1 MKRVALFQTTARIEA
16 RSSFKEK
23 YQCPEPARFRFETS
37 PSTRTSTNSVSRT
50 PWILSVS
57 SLTVRGFLSRGD
69 RAEATPKSRFFCS
82 MERPHCSG
90 SLFLGKPSIALG
102 RNALLA
108 LIALLFAP
116 NALRAEVGVTDQFV
130 IVGLPA
136 VFSGPSAGL
145 GVEVWRGVSA
155 AFSAANEA
163 GGVNGHKV
171 ALSLSDDG
179 YDAERALAAVQKLV
193 ETDKVFV
200 LFSGVGTPT
209 IARALPYVLEQN
221 HKNGLVY
228 FGNYSGAQLQRE
240 PPYDKI
246 VFNIRASYRQETEA
260 IVEALDPEKRKK
272 VGIFVQDDAYGQSGR
287 DGVKRALKK
296 YALDV
301 AADTSYPRGQKLEVS
316 TTPEIDAMKKAGVEV
331 VITVDRKSTRL

>member
-1 MKRVALFQTTARIEA
+1 
-16 RSSFKEK
+16 
-23 YQCPEPARFRFETS
+23 
-37 PSTRTSTNSVSRT
+37 
-50 PWILSVS
+50 
-57 SLTVRGFLSRGD
+57 
-69 RAEATPKSRFFCS
+69 

-331 VITVDRKSTRL
+331 VITVGSYQACAAFIRDARIGGLTGPISTCPSRGRTSCSAC